1 MKLIVNPAAASGAVG
16 KNWPRILGSL
26 QADAASLTAEFDA
39 VLTEEPGHAT
49 QLARQALDDG
59 FRTIVA
65 VGGDGTVNEVI
76 NGLVDVNIKNEREG
90 SVDPEVILG
99 IIPWGTGDDFARM
112 AGIPRDYV
120 EACRHLLRSEPRPVD
135 LGRITCFREGQEVE
149 RYFINAAGLG
159 FDGEVAEVVK
169 RFPKALGGAITYLTC
184 LLIGLVTYRNKNVEF
199 SFDGQPVRG
208 RINSIVVCNGRYFGG
223 GMLIA
228 PGAAFDDGL
237 FEVVVLGN
245 LNKLEV
251 VANLPRIYKG
261 THLTHPKVSRFAA
274 KEIHIE
280 ARERMFL
287 QAEGELIGEAPATFQ
302 MIPRALRVL
311 V

>member
-1 MKLIVNPAAASGAVG
+1 MRLIVNPTAANGAVG
-16 KNWPRILGSL
+16 KNWPRIRGFL

-49 QLARQALDDG
+49 RLARQALDDG

-76 NGLVDVNIKNEREG
+76 NGLVDEG
-90 SVDPEVILG
+90 SVDPEVVLG
-99 IIPWGTGDDFARM
+99 IIPWGTGADFART
-112 AGIPRDYV
+112 AGIPRDYAA
-120 EACRHLLRSEPRPVD
+120 ACRHLLRSETRSID
-135 LGRITCFREGQEVE
+135 LGKITCLCEGQEVE

-159 FDGEVAEVVK
+159 FDGEVSEIVN
-169 RFPKALGGAITYLTC
+169 RFPKVLGGTLTYLTC
-184 LLIGLVTYRNKNVEF
+184 LFIGLVTYRNKNIAL

-208 RINSIVVCNGRYFGG
+208 RVNSVVVCNGCYFGG
-223 GMLIA
+223 GMFIA

-237 FEVVVLGN
+237 FNVVILGN

-251 VANLPRIYKG
+251 VMNVPRIYKG
-261 THLTHPKVSRFAA
+261 THLTHPKVSHFAA
-274 KEIHIE
+274 KEVHVE
-280 ARERMFL
+280 AQERMFL
-287 QAEGELIGEAPATFQ
+287 QAEGELIGEAPATFRI
-302 MIPRALRVL
+302 IPRALKVL

>member
-1 MKLIVNPAAASGAVG
+1 MKLIVNPVAANGAVG
-16 KNWPRILGSL
+16 KNWPRIRDFL
-26 QADAASLTAEFDA
+26 QAEGARFDA

-59 FRTIVA
+59 CRTIVA

-76 NGLVDVNIKNEREG
+76 NGLVVEG
-90 SVDPEVILG
+90 SVDPEVTLG
-99 IIPWGTGDDFARM
+99 IIPSGTGADFTRTM
-112 AGIPRDYV
+112 GIPRDYM
-120 EACRHLLRSEPRPVD
+120 EAGRKLLRLETRPVD
-135 LGRITCFREGQEVE
+135 LGRITCLREGREVE

-159 FDGEVAEVVK
+159 FDGEVCDLVN
-169 RFPKALGGAITYLTC
+169 RFPKVLGGTIPYLTC

-199 SFDGQPVRG
+199 SFDGQHVRG
-208 RINSIVVCNGRYFGG
+208 RVNSVVVCNGRYFGG
-223 GMLIA
+223 GMFIA
-228 PGAAFDDGL
+228 PGASFDDGL
-237 FEVVVLGN
+237 FYVVILGN

-251 VANLPRIYKG
+251 VVNLPRIYKG
-261 THLTHPKVSRFAA
+261 THLTHPKVSHFSA
-274 KEIHIE
+274 KEVHVE

-302 MIPRALRVL
+302 IIPQALRVL

>member
-1 MKLIVNPAAASGAVG
+1 MKLIVNPTAANGAVG
-16 KNWPRILGSL
+16 KNWLRIRDFL

-65 VGGDGTVNEVI
+65 VGGDGTVNEVV
-76 NGLVDVNIKNEREG
+76 NGLVEEG
-90 SVDPEVILG
+90 GVDPEVVLG
-99 IIPWGTGDDFARM
+99 IIPWGTGADFARM
-112 AGIPRDYV
+112 LGIPRDYM

-135 LGRITCFREGQEVE
+135 LGRITCFREGREVE

-159 FDGEVAEVVK
+159 FDGEVAEVVN
-169 RFPKALGGAITYLTC
+169 RFPKVLGGTITYLTC

-208 RINSIVVCNGRYFGG
+208 RVNSIVVCNGRYFGG
-223 GMLIA
+223 GMFIA

-237 FEVVVLGN
+237 FNVVVMGN

-251 VANLPRIYKG
+251 VVNLPRIYKG
-261 THLTHPKVSRFAA
+261 THLTHPKVSHFSA
-274 KEIHIE
+274 KEVRVE
-280 ARERMFL
+280 AQERMFL

-302 MIPRALRVL
+302 MIPRALKVL

>member
-1 MKLIVNPAAASGAVG
+1 MKLIVNPVAANGAVG
-16 KNWPRILGSL
+16 RNWPRVRDFL
-26 QADAASLTAEFDA
+26 QAEGARFDT

-49 QLARQALDDG
+49 QLARQALNDG
-59 FRTIVA
+59 YRTIVA
-65 VGGDGTVNEVI
+65 VGGDGTVNEVL
-76 NGLVDVNIKNEREG
+76 NGLVEEG
-90 SVDPEVILG
+90 SVDPEVTLG
-99 IIPWGTGDDFARM
+99 IIPWATGTDFARTLD
-112 AGIPRDYV
+112 IPRDYV
-120 EACRHLLRSEPRPVD
+120 EACRHLLRCEPRPVD

-169 RFPKALGGAITYLTC
+169 RFPKVLGGTITYLVC
-184 LLIGLVTYRNKNVEF
+184 LLIALVTYRNKNVEL

-208 RINSIVVCNGRYFGG
+208 RVNSVIVCNGRYFGG
-223 GMLIA
+223 GMFIA
-228 PGAAFDDGL
+228 PGASLDDGL
-237 FEVVVLGN
+237 FNVVILGN

-251 VANLPRIYKG
+251 VVNLPRIYKG
-261 THLTHPKVSRFAA
+261 THLTHPKVSHFYA
-274 KEIHIE
+274 KEVHVE

-302 MIPRALRVL
+302 IIPQALRVL